1 MKSRILTIAAA
12 AMIGWGSLAHAADPL
27 VPADDLPGT
36 LMGNVALTSEY
47 FFRGLSQSGNGT
59 PAIQGGLD
67 YAHDSGLYVG
77 TWASN
82 VDFSDARVEIDL
94 YGGYKTELGST
105 GLLLDV
111 GGVYYAYPGADN
123 AANAGRDL
131 NFFEVYGKVGYDF
144 GFALPSLKL
153 SYSPDY
159 QSESGDSLY
168 TDLSVDVPIGKY
180 FTATLHA
187 GYSSIDK
194 NANWGTRD
202 YWDYGVSIGTNVFGL
217 DLKAAYITTD
227 LPDANCVGEC
237 DRFIFTVSKAL

>member
-1 MKSRILTIAAA
+1 MKLRILTIATA
-12 AMIGWGSLAHAADPL
+12 AMIGWGTLAHAADPL
-27 VPADDLPGT
+27 APAEDLPGT
-36 LMGNVALTSEY
+36 LTSNVALTSEY

-67 YAHDSGLYVG
+67 YAHSSGLYVG

-111 GGVYYAYPGADN
+111 GGIYYAYPGADN
-123 AANAGRDL
+123 SANGSRDL
-131 NFFEVYGKVGYDF
+131 SFFEVYGKLGYDF
-144 GFALPSLKL
+144 GFALPSVKL

-168 TDLSVDVPIGKY
+168 TDLSVDVPLGQY

-187 GYSSIDK
+187 GYSSIDN

-202 YWDYGVSIGTNVFGL
+202 YWDYGVSIGTNLFGL
-217 DLKAAYITTD
+217 DLKASYVAAD
-227 LPDANCVGEC
+227 LPAANCIGEC
-237 DRFIFTVSKAL
+237 DRFLFTVSKAL

>member
-27 VPADDLPGT
+27 VPASDLPGT
-36 LMGNVALTSEY
+36 LTGNVAMTSEY

-59 PAIQGGLD
+59 PAVQGGLD
-67 YAHDSGLYVG
+67 YAHTSGLYVG
-77 TWASN
+77 TWGSN
-82 VDFSDARVEIDL
+82 VDFSDARVEIDI

-111 GGVYYAYPGADN
+111 GGIYYAYPSADN
-123 AANAGRDL
+123 AANRGRDL
-131 NFFEVYGKVGYDF
+131 NFFEVYGKIGYDF
-144 GFALPSLKL
+144 GFALPSFKL

-159 QSESGDSLY
+159 QSESGTSLY
-168 TDLSVDVPIGKY
+168 SDFSVDVPLGQY
-180 FTATLHA
+180 FVLGLHA

-194 NANWGTRD
+194 NANWSTRD

-217 DLKAAYITTD
+217 DLKAAYIGND
-227 LPDANCVGEC
+227 LPDANCIGEC
-237 DRFIFTVSKAL
+237 DRFIFTVSKTL